1 MLCDFIRTF
10 QNSYNKFI
18 SEQYQSW
25 KKQEFQMEMDLIQ
38 IPTLFISF
46 IIILIKL
53 IINKS
58 DSELYIQLSINCFSH
73 LFLGILIKKNHSCKA
88 IMTHII
94 RICQIILI
102 NWYCLYFYMSNPSF
116 LLIYTTFNVIQFNM
130 AYTILVKLVTLG
142 ICMGGYLVSVED
154 KSYECLGLFILIMII
169 HMIRREG
176 NLMSFYS
183 KLQALFLIIDT
194 IPSAMC
200 IVQKNKSQLLYSNKS
215 FENLSLT
222 LEGSNNS
229 DTDQS
234 PDRFINYQKLQLHFL
249 SNLQLTE
256 LNQQGISI
264 IDFDDE
270 LQIDQYKIRKVNYKK
285 EALSPECGSRQ
296 LIFNLS
302 DNPPINKKIQYKQE
316 FFSSFKMK
324 DDEQVLKKQY
334 TADISLQ
341 VELRHQPYMCTL
353 SSKKKQRKRSS
364 NRLSINRPSTPTSG
378 KLSFEQM
385 LRDNN
390 NQKNQNSSPS
400 TMNHDMKFLIHV
412 IENYKLF
419 DEEDDFQIFFVHELN
434 PVLLKTSLKKLESVK
449 KNLLRSI
456 SHEMLTNLNAAYGY
470 IKQCQDRLL
479 KGEEMSE
486 LLACAL
492 RYTKLQLFKVQ
503 DFFDYRYLLDNK
515 LKLREDKF
523 ELINA
528 ITECVDLIKDQ
539 IYRKQL
545 SYQLDIPENCAYIV
559 KGDRQRF
566 CQVILNLLTNAIK
579 FTIQGGITVEVK
591 KKKNSPSCFGIIDE
605 VQSQLSQEDSNI
617 LEIYIK
623 DSGLGMDEDELVTLR
638 KKLHVAD
645 EDEKVSKYSV
655 GVGLGLSVCKSII
668 RQLAPENSNL
678 LFVDSVKDSGSS
690 FYFSLRYIEE
700 KSSIQKSQ
708 QLTIP
713 YQDAQ
718 SASVKV
724 LNYNKGHQLAAI
736 NIFKRSNSNDL
747 SIEIPKKRQDQCNCE
762 TILIVDDEQFNIDII
777 AHIIKEMGFYTETA
791 LNGKQAIEKI
801 SKKLQDKCSG
811 KCTGYHCILMD
822 INMPLM
828 SGWEAVQIIRQ
839 MECELQLVKAI
850 PVVAVTAFCSI
861 QDQEKSINEGFDGVI
876 IKPATKEKIKGCFE
890 NLNL

>member
-1 MLCDFIRTF
+1 MLCEIIRKF
-10 QNSYNKFI
+10 QNSYNKFG
-18 SEQYQSW
+18 SEQYQQW
-25 KKQEFQMEMDLIQ
+25 KMQEFQMEMDLVQ

-46 IIILIKL
+46 IIILVRL
-53 IINKS
+53 IIS
-58 DSELYIQLSINCFSH
+58 QRDAELYIQLSINCLSH
-73 LFLGILIKKNHSCKA
+73 LLLVILIKKSQSCKA
-88 IMTHII
+88 IMTQIT
-94 RICQIILI
+94 RICQIIII
-102 NWYCLYFYMSNPSF
+102 NWYCLYFYMTNSSF
-116 LLIYTTFNVIQFNM
+116 LLIYTTINVIQFNM
-130 AYTILVKLVTLG
+130 AYTIKLKLLTLG
-142 ICMGGYLVSVED
+142 ICIGGYWISSIE
-154 KSYECLGLFILIMII
+154 KSYECLGFFILIMIM
-169 HMIRREG
+169 HMLRREG
-176 NLMSFYS
+176 IQILIYS

-200 IVQKNKSQLLYSNKS
+200 IVQKNKNQLLYSNKS

-234 PDRFINYQKLQLHFL
+234 PDRFINYSKLQLHFL
-249 SNLQLTE
+249 QNLQLTE

-264 IDFDDE
+264 IDFEDE

-285 EALSPECGSRQ
+285 EILSPECGSRQ
-296 LIFNLS
+296 LIYNLS
-302 DNPPINKKIQYKQE
+302 DKGPLNKKISYKQE
-316 FFSSFKMK
+316 FFSSFKIK
-324 DDEQVLKKQY
+324 DDEQVIKKQY

-341 VELRHQPYMCTL
+341 VELRHQPYMCTQ

-364 NRLSINRPSTPTSG
+364 NRISINKPSTPTSG
-378 KLSFEQM
+378 KQSFEQI

-390 NQKNQNSSPS
+390 QKHQNLSPS
-400 TMNHDMKFLIHV
+400 TMNHDMKFLIYV

-470 IKQCQDRLL
+470 IKQCQDSLL
-479 KGEEMSE
+479 KGEQMSE
-486 LLACAL
+486 QLACAL

-545 SYQLDIPENCAYIV
+545 SYQLDIPENCAYII

-591 KKKNSPSCFGIIDE
+591 KKKNSPSYFGIIDE
-605 VQSQLSQEDSNI
+605 VQSQFSQEDTNI

-623 DSGLGMDEDELVTLR
+623 DSGFGMDEEELVTLR

-655 GVGLGLSVCKSII
+655 GIGLGLSVCKSII

-690 FYFSLRYIEE
+690 FYFCLRYIEE
-700 KSSIQKSQ
+700 KSSIQKSLQ
-708 QLTIP
+708 MTIP
-713 YQDAQ
+713 LQDAQ

-724 LNYNKGHQLAAI
+724 LNYNKGHQFTAI
-736 NIFKRSNSNDL
+736 NIFKRSNSHDL
-747 SIEIPKKRQDQCNCE
+747 SIEIPKKRQNHCKCE

-777 AHIIKEMGFYTETA
+777 AHTIKDMGFQIETA
-791 LNGKQAIEKI
+791 FNGKQAIEKV

-839 MECELQLVKAI
+839 IECEQQLVKAI
-850 PVVAVTAFCSI
+850 PVIAVTAFCSI
-861 QDQEKSINEGFDGVI
+861 SDQEKSINEGFDGVI
-876 IKPATKEKIKGCFE
+876 IKPATREKLKGCFE

>member
-1 MLCDFIRTF
+1 MLYEFIRTF
-10 QNSYNKFI
+10 QNSYNKFV
-18 SEQYQSW
+18 SEQYQQW
-25 KKQEFQMEMDLIQ
+25 KRQEYQKEIDLIQ

-46 IIILIKL
+46 IIILVRLMIS
-53 IINKS
+53 KS
-58 DSELYIQLSINCFSH
+58 DSELYIQLSINCLSH
-73 LFLGILIKKNHSCKA
+73 LLIVILIKKSKSYKA
-88 IMTHII
+88 IITQIT
-94 RICQIILI
+94 RICQIIVI
-102 NWYCLYFYMSNPSF
+102 NWYCIYFYLSNSSF
-116 LLIYTTFNVIQFNM
+116 LLIYITFNVIQFSL
-130 AYTILVKLVTLG
+130 AYTLWFKGLTLG
-142 ICMGGYLVSVED
+142 ICILGYLLFIPEI
-154 KSYECLGLFILIMII
+154 SYECLVLFILIILV
-169 HMIRREG
+169 HTLREEG
-176 NLMSFYS
+176 NLMSVYS

-234 PDRFINYQKLQLHFL
+234 PDRFNNYQQQQLHFL

-256 LNQQGISI
+256 LKQQGISI

-270 LQIDQYKIRKVNYKK
+270 LQIDQFKIRQVNYKK
-285 EALSPECGSRQ
+285 KAQSPKYGSRQ
-296 LIFNLS
+296 LIFNQS
-302 DNPPINKKIQYKQE
+302 DKYPLNQKISYKQE

-324 DDEQVLKKQY
+324 DDEQVVKKQY

-341 VELRHQPYMCTL
+341 VELRHQPYMCTM

-364 NRLSINRPSTPTSG
+364 NRISINRPSTPTSG
-378 KLSFEQM
+378 KLSYEQIQ
-385 LRDNN
+385 RDNN
-390 NQKNQNSSPS
+390 QKSQNSTHS
-400 TMNHDMKFLIHV
+400 TMNHDMKFLVNV

-479 KGEEMSE
+479 KGEQMSE
-486 LLACAL
+486 QLACAL

-545 SYQLDIPENCAYIV
+545 SYQLDIPENCAYII

-579 FTIQGGITVEVK
+579 FTYQGGITVEVK
-591 KKKNSPSCFGIIDE
+591 KNKYSPSCFGIIDE

-623 DSGLGMDEDELVTLR
+623 DSGLGMDEEELVTLR

-655 GVGLGLSVCKSII
+655 GIGLGLSVCKSII

-678 LFVDSVKDSGSS
+678 LFVDSIKDSGSS
-690 FYFSLRYIEE
+690 FYFCLRYIEE

-708 QLTIP
+708 QMTIP
-713 YQDAQ
+713 QQDAQ

-724 LNYNKGHQLAAI
+724 LNYNKSHQLAAF
-736 NIFKRSNSNDL
+736 NIFKRSNSHDL
-747 SIEIPKKRQDQCNCE
+747 SIEISKKNQDHCQCE
-762 TILIVDDEQFNIDII
+762 TILIVDDEQFNLDVI
-777 AHIIKEMGFYTETA
+777 AHTIKDMGFEIETA
-791 LNGKQAIEKI
+791 FNGKQAVEKV

-822 INMPLM
+822 LNMPLM

-861 QDQEKSINEGFDGVI
+861 SDQEKSINEGFDGVI